1 MDSKEKESI
10 SEAESFYISTLEISR
25 RLDNDHKDILKK
37 VRLIAERMLI
47 SLNSPNEFIKTSF
60 YINSQNKQQ
69 KMYVVSREVV
79 LELLKTCTRKNYIKA
94 TQMLDYMSDNDKERY
109 MPKTFSE
116 NQFITLMKKLMPSI
130 KVEPQYRVLN
140 YFVDLFIPEL
150 KIFIEYDEEY
160 HKRNSVAINDNH
172 RQNGILDHINDK
184 DMMFIRVNNSNM
196 YKILR
201 KLVFLTELKKINSQL
216 FLKRKE
222 WFFD

>member
-184 DMMFIRVNNSNM
+184 DMMFIRVNSSNM

>member
-1 MDSKEKESI
+1 MDSKEKESN

-47 SLNSPNEFIKTSF
+47 SLNSPNKFIKTSF

-109 MPKTFSE
+109 APKTFSE
-116 NQFITLMKKLMPSI
+116 NQFITLIRNLIPSI

-160 HKRNSVAINDNH
+160 HKRNLVSKNDKH
-172 RQNGILDHINDK
+172 RQDGILDHINDK

-201 KLVFLTELKKINSQL
+201 KLVFLTELKKINPQL

>member
-1 MDSKEKESI
+1 MDSKEKESN

-47 SLNSPNEFIKTSF
+47 SLNSPNKFIKTSF

-109 MPKTFSE
+109 APKTFSE
-116 NQFITLMKKLMPSI
+116 NQFITLIRNLIPSI

-160 HKRNSVAINDNH
+160 HKRNLVSKNDKH
-172 RQNGILDHINDK
+172 RQDGILDHINDK

-201 KLVFLTELKKINSQL
+201 KLVFLTEIKKINPQL

>member
-1 MDSKEKESI
+1 MDSKEKESN
-10 SEAESFYISTLEISR
+10 SEAEPFYISTLEISR
-25 RLDNDHKDILKK
+25 RLGNDHKDILKK

-47 SLNSPNEFIKTSF
+47 SLNSSNKFIKTSS

-116 NQFITLMKKLMPSI
+116 NQFITLMKNLIPSI
-130 KVEPQYRVLN
+130 KVERQYRVLN

-160 HKRNSVAINDNH
+160 HKRNLVSKNDKH
-172 RQNGILDHINDK
+172 RQDGILDHINDK

-201 KLVFLTELKKINSQL
+201 KLVFLTELKKINPHL